1 MLKRFLVFFA
11 LIAITLGASAQAR
24 HRGARYAVL
33 LEDQPIVK
41 AVRGRAALKSAEAR
55 AHEARIDVAH
65 DKLKSAIRS
74 RGISIA
80 GETRVL
86 SNAIFV
92 SASAEQAKEIRG
104 LPGVAGVVE
113 LTRLQPLIERAKAT
127 ASVSNAW
134 PILGGRDNAGD
145 GVKVAIIDSGIDN
158 KHPAFANSPLPA
170 LNGYPRT
177 RFPND
182 IEFTNNK
189 VIVARSYVPELA
201 DDGIPGGDPGSDEQL
216 QLTRPDD
223 YSARDRVGHGTALAM
238 IVAGHQVNA
247 PNGTIS
253 GVAPGAYL
261 GNYKVFGSPR
271 VNDTPFTDVV
281 IQAIE
286 DAFIDEMDIAVL
298 SIGAPAL
305 WAPDD
310 DVACGNARGVPCELL
325 AAVAGL
331 ATQEGMLVVVSAGNS
346 GDSGGRSPTFATITT
361 PGIDPDVLTVGALV
375 NSHEF
380 FRTLEVPGGPS
391 GSLGNGI
398 YKGKL
403 GGTIVPSAPLNATLR
418 DVRKGGDNGLACS
431 PLQASNVGGGIAF
444 IARGSGECTF
454 AVKLQNARNAGAVGV
469 VFYRTDGSDE
479 LFHPGGL
486 EYADIPSML
495 IGSTDGS
502 ALRNYLDGQSNA
514 PAGRINPNY
523 TERDTDV
530 DANNDGKQDG
540 ILTSFSSR
548 GPNIGYPL
556 VKPEVTAAGQDIYT
570 ATQTYDSN
578 SDMYDPSGYIAVDG
592 TSFSAPLVAGV
603 AALVLDHSAGFPSYI
618 TSDVKSAIVNSARD
632 VFDQNRASLNI
643 FDRNLFSGA
652 FEPAYNVAMGGG
664 EVQARWAIDSVVTAA
679 PQTLDFGEVTNA
691 RLSAGIELSI
701 KLYNAYSSQLHL
713 SFERQAYAPSTD
725 QASPV
730 VWTLPASFNI
740 APNSEATVTF
750 RISGSTPSQK
760 DFYDG
765 VILVRGTGDVG
776 NQIPDIKIPYL
787 YIAGDT
793 TPCNI
798 IPLVG
803 NGLTG
808 ITSAVGPSNFLLKV
822 TDCRGLPIKNVPISW
837 QVRSGSGQI
846 TGSSTGFVT
855 DDYGIAEFS
864 YRMGLEAGIQT
875 FVARYDNPD
884 GIEAAFNVNAIA
896 EPVVDPAGI
905 VEGAGFKAG
914 GDIAPGSFVSLF
926 GVNLSRAAVNANT
939 VPLPLAVGEV
949 SVSIDT
955 RNRQVS
961 VPARMVYVS
970 PGQVNV
976 FVPWELAGQ
985 TRAVFKVN
993 IGDISTEVREV
1004 GVSTYAP
1011 GIFVYTPGGSSSR
1024 FLAAEIFRN
1033 NQRIGLHGL
1042 ARRARSG
1049 DVLELYANGLGPI
1062 TGGNP
1067 ASGSAT
1073 PSDRLYETATKP
1085 SVTING
1091 IPANVEFSGLAPGF
1105 VGLYQVNITVP
1116 GGLSAGEYDVVIQ
1129 IGGVE
1134 SVAGRILIE

>member
-11 LIAITLGASAQAR
+11 LFAISLGASAQAL
-24 HRGARYAVL
+24 HRGTRYAVL
-33 LEDQPIVK
+33 LEDQPVAK
-41 AVRGRAALKSAEAR
+41 AVKGRAALKSDEAHT
-55 AHEARIDVAH
+55 HEARLEAAH
-65 DKLKSAIRS
+65 DRVKSAIRS

-86 SNAIFV
+86 ANALYV
-92 SASAEQAKEIRG
+92 TANAEQAKEIRE
-104 LPGVAGVVE
+104 LPGVVGVVE
-113 LTRLQPLIERAKAT
+113 LTRLQPLLERAKAT
-127 ASVSNAW
+127 ARVTNAW

-158 KHPAFANSPLPA
+158 NHPAFANSPLPMPD
-170 LNGYPRT
+170 GFPRT
-177 RFPND
+177 RFASDAP
-182 IEFTNNK
+182 FTNNK

-201 DDGIPGGDPGSDEQL
+201 DDGIPGGDPGSNEQL

-238 IVAGHQVNA
+238 IVAGQQVNA

-271 VNDTPFTDVV
+271 INDTPFTDVV

-286 DAFIDEMDIAVL
+286 DAFVDGMDIAVL

-346 GDSGGRSPTFATITT
+346 GDSGGRSPGFATITT

-380 FRTLEVPGGPS
+380 FRTLQVPGGPG

-454 AVKLQNARNAGAVGV
+454 AVKLQNARNAGAVGA

-495 IGSTDGS
+495 IGSTDGTT
-502 ALRNYLDGQSNA
+502 LRNYLDGQSN
-514 PAGRINPNY
+514 PPNSQINPAY

-530 DANNDGKQDG
+530 DANNDGIQDG

-556 VKPEVTAAGQDIYT
+556 IKPEVTAGGQDIYT
-570 ATQTYDSN
+570 ATQSYDPN
-578 SDMYDPSGYIAVDG
+578 SDMYDPSGYISVDG

-603 AALVLDHSAGFPSYI
+603 AALILDHSNGFPFYYSE
-618 TSDVKSAIVNSARD
+618 DVKSAIVNAARD
-632 VFDQNRASLNI
+632 VDTNGVINI
-643 FDRNLFSGA
+643 FDRNLFTGNL
-652 FEPAYNVAMGGG
+652 EPAYNVAMGGG
-664 EVQARWAIDSVVTAA
+664 EVQARWAIDSVVTLS
-679 PQTLDFGEVTNA
+679 PQTLDFGEVDNI
-691 RLSAGIELSI
+691 RLANGIVVPVRI
-701 KLYNAYSSQLHL
+701 YNNYNSDLRMN
-713 SFERQAYAPSTD
+713 FERDAYAPAVD

-730 VWTLPASFNI
+730 IWTLPGEINVSSGGFRD
-740 APNSEATVTF
+740 VTF
-750 RISGSTPSQK
+750 RLGGTTPSTK

-765 VILVRGTGDVG
+765 VIIVRGTGDSA
-776 NQIPDIKIPYL
+776 NSIPDIKIPYL

-808 ITSAVGPSNFLLKV
+808 ITSTVGPSDFLLKV
-822 TDCRGLPIKNVPISW
+822 TDCRGLPIRNVPISW
-837 QVRSGSGQI
+837 QVKSGSGQI

-855 DDYGIAEFS
+855 DEYGIAEFS
-864 YRMGLEAGIQT
+864 YRMGPEIGIQS
-875 FVARYDNPD
+875 FVARYTNPD
-884 GIEAAFNVNAIA
+884 GIEAEFNVNAIG
-896 EPVVDPAGI
+896 EPVIDPAGI

-914 GDIAPGSFVSLF
+914 AAIAPGSFVSLF
-926 GVNLSRAAVNANT
+926 GVNLSKASVNANI
-939 VPLPLAVGEV
+939 VPLPLALGEV

-985 TRAVFKVN
+985 TSAVFKVN

-1004 GVSTYAP
+1004 EVNTYAP
-1011 GIFVYTPGGSSSR
+1011 GIFVYTPGGSSSH

-1042 ARRARSG
+1042 DRRARSG

-1085 SVTING
+1085 DVTING
-1091 IPANVEFSGLAPGF
+1091 VPANVEFSGLAPGF

-1116 GGLSAGEYDVVIQ
+1116 GGLSAGEYDVVMK
-1129 IGGVE
+1129 IGGVA